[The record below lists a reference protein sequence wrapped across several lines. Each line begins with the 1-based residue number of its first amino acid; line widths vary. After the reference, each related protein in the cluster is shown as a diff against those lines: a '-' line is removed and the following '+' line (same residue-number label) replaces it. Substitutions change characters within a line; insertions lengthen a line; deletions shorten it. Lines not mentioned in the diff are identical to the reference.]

1 MPNVTPEQLK
11 QLSQVVSNQVL
22 SLKESAKTTTLKTGV
37 SSVGNLGIVGL
48 VMIGLGQYGARPP
61 KN

>member
-22 SLKESAKTTTLKTGV
+22 SLKESAKMTLKTGV
-37 SSVGNLGIVGL
+37 SSVGNLVIVGL
-48 VMIGLGQYGARPP
+48 AMIGLGQYGACPP

>member
-1 MPNVTPEQLK
+1 
-11 QLSQVVSNQVL
+11 VVSNQVL